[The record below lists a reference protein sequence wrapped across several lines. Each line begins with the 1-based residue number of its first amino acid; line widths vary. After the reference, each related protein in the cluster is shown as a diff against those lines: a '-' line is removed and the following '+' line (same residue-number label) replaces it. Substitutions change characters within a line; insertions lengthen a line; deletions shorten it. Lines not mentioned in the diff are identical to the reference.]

1 MELNKK
7 NYIANR
13 DPLLLLTSYKQ
24 QNINTIQR
32 MHDQRIYDQRI
43 CSNEYNNQ
51 QIYSNQQI
59 NYNINSYKVI
69 FKGKRLLK

>member
-7 NYIANR
+7 NYIPNR

-24 QNINTIQR
+24 KNINTYQR
-32 MHDQRIYDQRI
+32 IHDQRIHDQPFD
-43 CSNEYNNQ
+43 Q
-51 QIYSNQQI
+51 QL
-59 NYNINSYKVI
+59 KVI

>member
-7 NYIANR
+7 NYISNR

-24 QNINTIQR
+24 KNINTY
-32 MHDQRIYDQRI
+32 QRIHDESFDESFDQPFDQPFD
-43 CSNEYNNQ
+43 Q
-51 QIYSNQQI
+51 QL
-59 NYNINSYKVI
+59 KVI